1 MTFEEKLKENKK
13 AYFSAKADNKE
24 LNREVATR
32 NNTNHILIAKY
43 DSFSEKPDAKIK
55 YDASR

>member
-1 MTFEEKLKENKK
+1 MTFEEKLKENKR

-43 DSFSEKPDAKIK
+43 DSFSEKSDAEIK
-55 YDASR
+55 HDTSR